1 MGTQECMMPNTT
13 TRNAAHHT
21 AVADALAGLVKTR
34 LAYKPFSTGSKGFFG
49 QDKIEVD
56 GKTYQAQAQAI
67 LIGSKNSPDTEV
79 RANGEQVKAA
89 LTAHLIANGMPPV
102 TFVKSG
108 NTGYRAQ
115 AKVTIGDETYQA
127 QVQAVLLVKK

>member
-21 AVADALAGLVKTR
+21 AVTDALSGMVKEK

-49 QDKIEVD
+49 QDKITVD
-56 GKTYQAQAQAI
+56 GKTYQAQVQAI
-67 LIGSKNSPDTEV
+67 LIGSKADPGMEV
-79 RANGEQVKAA
+79 RAHAEQVKAA
-89 LTAHLIANGMPPV
+89 LAAHLIANGVPPV
-102 TFVKSG
+102 TFAKSG
-108 NTGYRAQ
+108 NSGYRAQ
-115 AKVTIGDETYQA
+115 AKVAIGDETYQS